1 MRKVAVL
8 VFFIGIIAI
17 AAGIVH
23 HYDIYSIQH
32 SEADIQHFL
41 HEWYLED
48 EPLLLEIHTID
59 NSTTVIATYLH
70 KKDTIG
76 AMIFEKGM
84 NRQLK
89 LKNVLDNQA
98 FYSELVETNKGSYAF
113 FLGENRELAIK
124 TILTDIR
131 GENEVKKITVPPQ
144 AYFTRIEKAESFI
157 KSGAS
162 PIYYYKT
169 LQGALDAS
177 LDYTGMELLFMDRVN
192 QTYMLHS
199 LENNSLNTILGS
211 FELAE
216 EGYRIASDKERDTYS
231 MVGEKTFCFEEKQ
244 VKSADGELNYIHGLI
259 PNMGEV
265 QKVVLEVEL
274 EDEMIFQAASDV
286 KNQQF
291 LLHVEIPEH
300 IIKEGKVVRKF
311 HLYDREGK
319 FLGTELKL

>member
-1 MRKVAVL
+1 MKKVVVL
-8 VFFIGIIAI
+8 VFIISIIAV

-23 HYDIYSIQH
+23 LYEIYSIQH
-32 SEADIQHFL
+32 SEADIQLFL
-41 HEWYLED
+41 HEWYEDD
-48 EPLLLEIHTID
+48 EPLLLEIHSID
-59 NSTTVIATYLH
+59 KSTTVIATYLH
-70 KKDTIG
+70 QKETIG

-84 NRQLK
+84 NGQLK
-89 LKNVLDNQA
+89 LKSVLDNQA
-98 FYSELVETNKGSYAF
+98 FYSELVETNKGTYAF

-131 GENEVKKITVPPQ
+131 GDNVVKKISVPPQ
-144 AYFTRIEKAESFI
+144 AYFTKIEKAESHK
-157 KSGAS
+157 KSGDPS
-162 PIYYYKT
+162 IYYYKT

-177 LDYTGMELLFMDRVN
+177 VEHEGMELLFMDRVN

-199 LENNSLNTILGS
+199 LENNSLNTVLGS
-211 FELAE
+211 FEHAE
-216 EGYRIASDKERDTYS
+216 EGYRIASEKERDTYS
-231 MVGEKTFCFEEKQ
+231 MEGEKTFCFEEKQ
-244 VKSADGELNYIHGLI
+244 VKSADGEHNYIHGLI

-300 IIKEGKVVRKF
+300 ILKEGKVIRKF